1 MNVFFL
7 VVYVLITFLYCWCN
21 WGGGELDPY
30 WNIWIHLGKSA
41 TKQTLEPTQKRPS
54 DPECMN
60 EIGSLY
66 TQEMN
71 YL

>member
-1 MNVFFL
+1 MSFSPFYIVDA
-7 VVYVLITFLYCWCN
+7 IG
-21 WGGGELDPY
+21 GGGELDPS

>member
-1 MNVFFL
+1 MQL
-7 VVYVLITFLYCWCN
+7 
-21 WGGGELDPY
+21 GGGELDPS